1 MMRLT
6 ICICALVVGF
16 WCVLGMSGGC
26 PAGQSTIPA
35 CDKWNKIERGDVLT
49 VFITGNELGTLKPC
63 GCSGGQL
70 GGLDRRSAVFDSVSA
85 SKRLILDTGEFVEGD
100 SEQDLIKFNI
110 IIQAF
115 SLLDYD
121 LVGLSERDV
130 EIAKGQGL
138 LDGIDSV
145 FNVIS
150 FRISFRGDGEA
161 ELPAKF
167 TKRLLLGG
175 KEVAVTVGAFD
186 TESKPI
192 EQIGELFTQRSD
204 VQTVNILILKRC
216 DDALISSIA
225 KMGIVD
231 CLVCPAESDKP
242 EIIGEADAR
251 PLVISAGR
259 LGKYVGRLQ
268 IEASSAA
275 EGERKLTYTFS
286 SVPVT
291 ENLPQEE
298 SLVELYKTYQ
308 QLVKEDNLLEKQPRF
323 VLPNDLEYTGS
334 KSCKLCHEYEYDKW
348 STKAHAHAY
357 ATLEKVGSQYDPECV
372 VCHVVGMRYLSGF
385 VSDEE
390 TGHLKDVGCENCH
403 GPGSEHIRTLGNAQT
418 TEPQSEC
425 TNCHTPE
432 HSGEY
437 AGNEELYLKKIVHWR
452 EPNASG
458 DVQE

>member
-1 MMRLT
+1 
-6 ICICALVVGF
+6 
-16 WCVLGMSGGC
+16 MSGGC
-26 PAGQSTIPA
+26 PAGQSTISA
-35 CDKWNKIERGDVLT
+35 CDKSDKIKGGEVLT

-85 SKRLILDTGEFVEGD
+85 SKRLIIDTGEFVEGD

-115 SLLDYD
+115 SLLNYD

-145 FNVIS
+145 FDVV
-150 FRISFRGDGEA
+150 SFRGDGEA
-161 ELPAKF
+161 DLPTKF
-167 TKRLLLGG
+167 TKRLSLRG

-186 TESKPI
+186 AESKPI
-192 EQIGELFTQRSD
+192 EQVGELFMRRSD

-216 DDALISSIA
+216 DDAVLGSIA

-242 EIIGEADAR
+242 EIIGEADAK
-251 PLVISAGR
+251 PLVFSVGR

-268 IEASSAA
+268 IEASGVAD
-275 EGERKLTYTFS
+275 GEAKLKCTFS

-291 ENLPQEE
+291 EDLPQEE
-298 SLVELYKTYQ
+298 SLVELYRTYQ

-323 VLPNDLEYTGS
+323 VLPDGLEYTGS
-334 KSCKLCHEYEYDKW
+334 KSCKLCHEYEYEKW
-348 STKAHAHAY
+348 SGKAHAHAY
-357 ATLEKVGSQYDPECV
+357 ATLESVGSQYDPECV
-372 VCHVVGMRYLSGF
+372 VCHVVGMQYLSGF
-385 VSDEE
+385 VSEEE

-425 TNCHTPE
+425 TDCHTPE
-432 HSGEY
+432 NSGEY
-437 AGNEELYLKKIVHWR
+437 AGNEELYLNKIVHWR

-458 DVQE
+458 DVQK

>member
-1 MMRLT
+1 
-6 ICICALVVGF
+6 
-16 WCVLGMSGGC
+16 MSGGC

-35 CDKWNKIERGDVLT
+35 CDKSDKIKGSDVLT

-121 LVGLSERDV
+121 LVGLRERDV
-130 EIAKGQGL
+130 EIAKDQGL

-145 FNVIS
+145 FDVV
-150 FRISFRGDGEA
+150 SFRGDGEA
-161 ELPAKF
+161 DLPTKF
-167 TKRLLLGG
+167 TKRLSLRG

-186 TESKPI
+186 AESRPV
-192 EQIGELFTQRSD
+192 ERVGELFMRRSD

-216 DDALISSIA
+216 DDAIIGSIA

-242 EIIGEADAR
+242 EIIGESDAK
-251 PLVISAGR
+251 PLVVSVGR

-268 IEASSAA
+268 IEASGAA
-275 EGERKLTYTFS
+275 EGEPKLKYTFS
-286 SVPVT
+286 SISVT
-291 ENLPQEE
+291 EKLPQEE
-298 SLVELYKTYQ
+298 SLVELYRTYQ

-323 VLPNDLEYTGS
+323 ILPDGLEYTGS
-334 KSCKLCHEYEYDKW
+334 KSCKLCHEYEYEKW
-348 STKAHAHAY
+348 SGKAHAHAY
-357 ATLEKVGSQYDPECV
+357 ATLESVGSQYDPECV
-372 VCHVVGMRYLSGF
+372 VCHVVGMQYLSGF
-385 VSDEE
+385 VSEE
-390 TGHLKDVGCENCH
+390 DTGHLKDVGCENCH

-425 TNCHTPE
+425 TDCHTPE
-432 HSGEY
+432 NSGEY
-437 AGNEELYLKKIVHWR
+437 AGNEELYLNKIVHWR

-458 DVQE
+458 DVQK

>member
-1 MMRLT
+1 M
-6 ICICALVVGF
+6 VGV

-26 PAGQSTIPA
+26 PAGQSTISA
-35 CDKWNKIERGDVLT
+35 CDKSDKIKGGDVLT
-49 VFITGNELGTLKPC
+49 VFITGNELGVLKPC

-70 GGLDRRSAVFDSVSA
+70 GGLDRRSAVFNSVAA

-138 LDGIDSV
+138 LDGIGSV
-145 FNVIS
+145 FNVV
-150 FRISFRGDGEA
+150 SFRGDGEA
-161 ELPAKF
+161 GLPAKF

-186 TESKPI
+186 AESRPI
-192 EQIGELFTQRSD
+192 ERAGELFMHGSGL
-204 VQTVNILILKRC
+204 QTVNILILKRC
-216 DDALISSIA
+216 DDAIIGSIA

-231 CLVCPAESDKP
+231 CLVCPSESDKP
-242 EIIGEADAR
+242 GIIGDPGAK
-251 PLVISAGR
+251 PLVVSVGR

-268 IEASSAA
+268 IEASSVA
-275 EGERKLTYTFS
+275 EGEPKLKYTFS

-291 ENLPQEE
+291 EDLPQEE
-298 SLVELYKTYQ
+298 SLLELYRTYQ
-308 QLVKEDNLLEKQPRF
+308 QLVKEDNILEKQARF
-323 VLPNDLEYTGS
+323 VLPNGLEYTGS
-334 KSCKLCHEYEYDKW
+334 KSCKLCHEYEYEKW
-348 STKAHAHAY
+348 SGKAHAHAY
-357 ATLEKVGSQYDPECV
+357 ATLERVGSQYDPECV
-372 VCHVVGMRYLSGF
+372 GCHVVGMRYLSGF
-385 VSDEE
+385 VSEEE

-425 TNCHTPE
+425 TDCHTPE
-432 HSGEY
+432 NSGEY
-437 AGNEELYLKKIVHWR
+437 AGNEELYLNKIVHWR

-458 DVQE
+458 DVQK